1 MCKVTKVTNEKKNHN
16 RRDVSK
22 KEDWIFDMSFYLAVG
37 AATLQFII
45 ETPVNFKTWYISS

>member
-1 MCKVTKVTNEKKNHN
+1 MKKKKHN